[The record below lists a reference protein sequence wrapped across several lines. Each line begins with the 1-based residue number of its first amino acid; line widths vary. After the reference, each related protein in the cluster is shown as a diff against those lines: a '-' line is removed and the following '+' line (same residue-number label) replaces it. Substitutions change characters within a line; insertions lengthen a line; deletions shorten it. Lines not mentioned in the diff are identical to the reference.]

1 MTGSSQ
7 HLLNRSASELSRAI
21 HARELSC
28 RELMQ
33 ATQRQ
38 VARLNPHYNALV
50 NGADEGALLLQ
61 ADAHDALL
69 ARGQSLG
76 WMHGLPFAAKDTAHA
91 SGFPTTFGSP

>member
-1 MTGSSQ
+1 MKPLPGAS
-7 HLLNRSASELSRAI
+7 LNRSASELSRAI

-28 RELMQ
+28 REWMQ
-33 ATQRQ
+33 ATLQR
-38 VARLNPHYNALV
+38 VARLNPHFNALV
-50 NGADEGALLLQ
+50 NLADQQSLLQQ